1 MAGNLVSLE
10 RVHKAYGVRPLL
22 AEVSL
27 GVGEGDK
34 VGVVG
39 RNGDGKTTLLRV
51 LAGLEPVDDGRV
63 TRNRGLRLG
72 YLTQGD
78 DLDPAATVREAVLE
92 GRAEHEWAAD
102 ASTREV
108 VEVLVAG
115 LPLDGVG
122 RVETQHRSPRNVRC
136 ARPPTVRY
144 KHERRLVRKLW
155 TDKEDEPFTGADSD
169 SARGVNDACHAPHL

>member
-22 AEVSL
+22 ADVSL
-27 GVGEGDK
+27 GIGEGDK

-51 LAGLEPVDDGRV
+51 LAGLEPADDGRV

-78 DLDPAATVREAVLE
+78 DLDPAATVREAQRDLKQLEMDINNDRQKNGLERVVLDVT
-92 GRAEHEWAAD
+92 G
-102 ASTREV
+102 EV
-108 VEVLVAG
+108 
-115 LPLDGVG
+115 
-122 RVETQHRSPRNVRC
+122 S
-136 ARPPTVRY
+136 
-144 KHERRLVRKLW
+144 
-155 TDKEDEPFTGADSD
+155 EPVD
-169 SARGVNDACHAPHL
+169 